1 MHMKT
6 ASIRDFRA
14 RLAEWLEGSEPV
26 LIRRHSKTVAIV
38 YPLRD
43 PGKVP
48 MEVRRTIVNAMAR
61 QFDVREVATMHSQ
74 VIERYKRDVD
84 RTLIRENLRRTP
96 EERLRGLQEMQRFAA
111 EVRRAGSRRR

>member
-1 MHMKT
+1 VKT
-6 ASIRDFRA
+6 ASVRDFRA

-26 LIRRHSKTVAIV
+26 LIRRHGKNVAVV

-61 QFDVREVATMHSQ
+61 QFEVPEVGPMHPHL
-74 VIERYKRDVD
+74 IESYKRDVD

-96 EERLRGLQEMQRFAA
+96 EERLRALQEMQRFAA
-111 EVRRAGSRRR
+111 EARRAGSHRP

>member
-1 MHMKT
+1 MRR

-14 RLAEWLEGSEPV
+14 RLARFMEGSEPV
-26 LIRRHSKTVAIV
+26 LVTRHGESMAIV
-38 YPLRD
+38 YPLRH

-48 MEVRRTIVNAMAR
+48 IDVRRGIVDSAAQKLAMR
-61 QFDVREVATMHSQ
+61 PVWKIHSP

-96 EERLRGLQEMQRFAA
+96 EERLRSLQEMQRFAS
-111 EVRRAGSRRR
+111 ELRRARAARR

>member
-1 MHMKT
+1 MKT
-6 ASIRDFRA
+6 ASVRDFRS
-14 RLAEWLEGSEPV
+14 RLAELLEGSEPV
-26 LIRRHSKTVAIV
+26 LIRRHSKNVAIV

-43 PGKVP
+43 PGKLP
-48 MEVRRTIVNAMAR
+48 MEVRRTIVNALAR
-61 QFDVREVATMHSQ
+61 QFEVREVVPMHPL

-96 EERLRGLQEMQRFAA
+96 EERLSALQEMQRFAA